1 MEAAYGIEMGA
12 SDERQSYAQA
22 IPQERHWLCTTHF
35 LKNKLRRAHELQTI
49 TAGGPIDK
57 AGSANVTLIFESF
70 RRSPTFSSTPMKPSI
85 YPGIAPEDDTDIE
98 VVYPDET
105 VTTAGL
111 WSEIKS
117 ITRDII
123 FAAVMAVLIVVFV
136 VQPVKVE
143 GTSMQPRL
151 ENEERI
157 FVNKFK
163 YNFEPIQRGDI
174 IVFWFPDDP
183 SKSFIKRIIGLPGE
197 RIDMDALGRVTIN
210 GVPLD
215 ESYLAPERNQMARAR
230 WASVREDWK
239 SIKQHYYFVMG
250 DNRDMSNDSRS
261 WGLVPEKYIYG
272 KAMFRYWPLQR
283 MGSLDSTADYDP
295 EQQ

>member
-1 MEAAYGIEMGA
+1 M
-12 SDERQSYAQA
+12 
-22 IPQERHWLCTTHF
+22 
-35 LKNKLRRAHELQTI
+35 
-49 TAGGPIDK
+49 
-57 AGSANVTLIFESF
+57 
-70 RRSPTFSSTPMKPSI
+70 PMKPRI

-98 VVYPDET
+98 VIYPEEPAA
-105 VTTAGL
+105 TTGL

-197 RIDMDALGRVTIN
+197 TIDMDALGRITIN

-230 WASVREDWK
+230 WTAVDQRWK
-239 SIKQHYYFVMG
+239 NIKQHYYFVMG

-261 WGLVPEKYIYG
+261 WGWVPEKYIYG

>member
-1 MEAAYGIEMGA
+1 
-12 SDERQSYAQA
+12 
-22 IPQERHWLCTTHF
+22 
-35 LKNKLRRAHELQTI
+35 
-49 TAGGPIDK
+49 
-57 AGSANVTLIFESF
+57 
-70 RRSPTFSSTPMKPSI
+70 
-85 YPGIAPEDDTDIE
+85 
-98 VVYPDET
+98 
-105 VTTAGL
+105 
-111 WSEIKS
+111 
-117 ITRDII
+117 
-123 FAAVMAVLIVVFV
+123 
-136 VQPVKVE
+136 E

-197 RIDMDALGRVTIN
+197 RIDIDTLGRVTIN

-215 ESYLAPERNQMARAR
+215 ESYLAPERNQSARNR

-239 SIKQHYYFVMG
+239 NIKQHYYFVMG

>member
-1 MEAAYGIEMGA
+1 
-12 SDERQSYAQA
+12 
-22 IPQERHWLCTTHF
+22 
-35 LKNKLRRAHELQTI
+35 
-49 TAGGPIDK
+49 
-57 AGSANVTLIFESF
+57 
-70 RRSPTFSSTPMKPSI
+70 MKPRI

-98 VVYPDET
+98 VIYPEEPAP
-105 VTTAGL
+105 TTGL

-174 IVFWFPDDP
+174 IVFWYPDDP

-197 RIDMDALGRVTIN
+197 RIDMDTLGRVTIN

-215 ESYLAPERNQMARAR
+215 ESYLAPERNQMARNR

-239 SIKQHYYFVMG
+239 NVKQHYYFVMG

>member
-1 MEAAYGIEMGA
+1 
-12 SDERQSYAQA
+12 
-22 IPQERHWLCTTHF
+22 
-35 LKNKLRRAHELQTI
+35 
-49 TAGGPIDK
+49 
-57 AGSANVTLIFESF
+57 
-70 RRSPTFSSTPMKPSI
+70 MKPRI

-98 VVYPDET
+98 VIYPEEPA
-105 VTTAGL
+105 TTTGL

-183 SKSFIKRIIGLPGE
+183 SKSFIKRVIGLPGE
-197 RIDMDALGRVTIN
+197 RIDMDALGHITIN
-210 GVPLD
+210 GVLLD

-230 WASVREDWK
+230 WATVRDQDWK
-239 SIKQHYYFVMG
+239 NIKQHYYFVMG